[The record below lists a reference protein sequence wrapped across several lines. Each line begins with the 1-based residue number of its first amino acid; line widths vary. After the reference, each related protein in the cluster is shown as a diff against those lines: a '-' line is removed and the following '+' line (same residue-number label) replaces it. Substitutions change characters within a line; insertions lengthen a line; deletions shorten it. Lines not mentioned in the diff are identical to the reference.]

1 MEPATGPKPRQERR
15 ALPEL
20 YLITPQPGADDA
32 RFLHELHASLA
43 AHAPGS
49 LLVQFRAHGL
59 EPEHWLALAGEV
71 LRRCRA
77 HDARLL
83 LGAGGLPR
91 ATPAQFMRS
100 LRDLGADGLQLPS
113 RMLGEPAWRES
124 WGADSARPLLAAS
137 CHDARQLEAAQELG
151 ATLATVS
158 PVLPTASHPGAAAL
172 GWERLR
178 ELCRQ
183 SGLPVYALGGLD
195 ARHASAARA
204 AGAVGIA
211 AIRGLWL
218 GNALAAHRQRTGCG

>member
-1 MEPATGPKPRQERR
+1 MEPPTVPNPTQEPC
-15 ALPEL
+15 ALPGL

-32 RFLHELHASLA
+32 RFLQELHASLA

-100 LRDLGADGLQLPS
+100 LRDLGADGLHLPS
-113 RMLGEPAWRES
+113 RMLREPAWREAC
-124 WGADSARPLLAAS
+124 GADSARPLLAAS
-137 CHDARQLEAAQELG
+137 CHDAGQLQAARALG

-158 PVLPTASHPGAAAL
+158 PVLRTASHPGAAGL

-178 ELCRQ
+178 ELCVQ
-183 SGLPVYALGGLD
+183 ACLPVYALGGLD
-195 ARHASAARA
+195 VRHAQAARA
-204 AGAVGIA
+204 AGALGIA

-218 GNALAAHRQRTGCG
+218 GNAQAAHGPRTGSG